1 MEDKPTILI
10 VDDESGS
17 REALKMI
24 LHPHYHVEEAEGGLQ
39 ALQIIRKKKI
49 DVVTLDLRM
58 PGMDG
63 LAVLRAIKTY
73 DSQIEVLIITGY
85 GTIKN
90 AIELVRLG
98 ACVYL
103 TKPFHISEVTHE
115 IILAI
120 EKRGRIDRLNR
131 QFIG

>member
-1 MEDKPTILI
+1 M
-10 VDDESGS
+10 
-17 REALKMI
+17 
-24 LHPHYHVEEAEGGLQ
+24 
-39 ALQIIRKKKI
+39 
-49 DVVTLDLRM
+49 VTLDLRM